1 MQKKLLFFVN
11 PKAGHSEIRGSLMQV
26 IQTLTAG
33 GYEVTVHPTSAPR
46 DLTRQ
51 IEKRAAD
58 FDLVVCTGGDGTLNE
73 AVSGLMQLPP
83 SARPPLG
90 YIPGGTVNDVAR
102 TLGLSMDPIL
112 AAQDIVTGR
121 EFPIDVGAFGENRWF
136 VYVAA
141 FGAFTEV
148 SYSTPQ
154 ETKNILGHQAYML
167 EAIKRLTGLKSYR
180 MRLTW
185 EHLGEQRE
193 LEEEFILGM
202 VTNTTSIGGF
212 KGLVG
217 MDVAL
222 DDGEF
227 EVLLVRKPRTPLDI
241 ASIAAYLIQREG
253 ENECV
258 FKFRTSKLTVQSE
271 ELVDWSL
278 DGEFGGSQTEV
289 VIENKPREIAI
300 RVPEVTVRG

>member
-11 PKAGHSEIRGSLMQV
+11 PRAGHSEIRGSLMQV
-26 IQTLTAG
+26 IQIFTAG

-73 AVSGLMQLPP
+73 AVSGLMQLPLTE
-83 SARPPLG
+83 RPPLG

-141 FGAFTEV
+141 FGLFTGV
-148 SYSTPQ
+148 SYQTPQ
-154 ETKNILGHQAYML
+154 EDKQVVGRLAYFL
-167 EAIKRLTGLKSYR
+167 HGVKA
-180 MRLTW
+180 
-185 EHLGEQRE
+185 LGEVKPIHPRVEYDAQSQE
-193 LEEEFILGM
+193 LDDLDGL
-202 VTNTTSIGGF
+202 VCSTTSDGAV
-212 KGLVG
+212 L
-217 MDVAL
+217 AL
-222 DDGEF
+222 DSLGISLNDGQSEL
-227 EVLLVRKPRTPLDI
+227 LLVRDI
-241 ASIAAYLIQREG
+241 KNLIDFNNVSTALLKTEFR
-253 ENECV
+253 ENENIV
-258 FKFRTSKLTVQSE
+258 SKKVRRVKFLFDSP
-271 ELVDWSL
+271 VDWTL
-278 DGEFGGSQTEV
+278 DGEYGGTVKEVEIVTHQTAV
-289 VIENKPREIAI
+289 NIIVPR
-300 RVPEVTVRG
+300 

>member
-26 IQTLTAG
+26 IQIFTAG

-83 SARPPLG
+83 SDRPPLG

-141 FGAFTEV
+141 FGLFTGV
-148 SYSTPQ
+148 SYQ
-154 ETKNILGHQAYML
+154 
-167 EAIKRLTGLKSYR
+167 
-180 MRLTW
+180 
-185 EHLGEQRE
+185 
-193 LEEEFILGM
+193 
-202 VTNTTSIGGF
+202 TS
-212 KGLVG
+212 
-217 MDVAL
+217 
-222 DDGEF
+222 
-227 EVLLVRKPRTPLDI
+227 
-241 ASIAAYLIQREG
+241 
-253 ENECV
+253 C
-258 FKFRTSKLTVQSE
+258 
-271 ELVDWSL
+271 
-278 DGEFGGSQTEV
+278 
-289 VIENKPREIAI
+289 
-300 RVPEVTVRG
+300 

>member
-11 PKAGHSEIRGSLMQV
+11 PRAGHSEIRGSLMQV
-26 IQTLTAG
+26 IQIFTAG

-58 FDLVVCTGGDGTLNE
+58 FDLIVCTGGDGTLNE

-83 SARPPLG
+83 ADRPPLG

-141 FGAFTEV
+141 FGLFTGV
-148 SYSTPQ
+148 SYQTPQ
-154 ETKNILGHQAYML
+154 EDKQVLGRLAYFL
-167 EAIKRLTGLKSYR
+167 HGVKA
-180 MRLTW
+180 
-185 EHLGEQRE
+185 LGEVKPIHARVEFDAQALE
-193 LEEEFILGM
+193 LDVLDGL
-202 VTNTTSIGGF
+202 VCSTTSVGG
-212 KGLVG
+212 
-217 MDVAL
+217 
-222 DDGEF
+222 
-227 EVLLVRKPRTPLDI
+227 VL
-241 ASIAAYLIQREG
+241 ASTLR
-253 ENECV
+253 
-258 FKFRTSKLTVQSE
+258 
-271 ELVDWSL
+271 
-278 DGEFGGSQTEV
+278 
-289 VIENKPREIAI
+289 
-300 RVPEVTVRG
+300 